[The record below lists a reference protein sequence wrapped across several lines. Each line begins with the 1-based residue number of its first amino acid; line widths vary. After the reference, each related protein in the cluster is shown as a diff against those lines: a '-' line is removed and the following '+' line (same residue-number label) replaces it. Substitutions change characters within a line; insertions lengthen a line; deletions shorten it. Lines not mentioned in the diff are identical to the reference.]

1 MRNSVTKHCKMYGSI
16 RSRKKVENDRARL
29 GRTAD
34 DSDYGAETEE
44 DEVPVTQPV
53 SAKVNTAVGGTTA
66 EPTDEEDSIKDTN
79 EVTTSPESGGGSEHR
94 STNSGVDEDLF
105 SFTELLAS
113 SKTITD
119 EDDDL
124 FDAEKNE
131 DKEKDEDLLDQETD
145 GEEDG
150 QTAFRR
156 KAMSQANSITSK
168 TPKLTKKHVTKK
180 HEDSAKKT
188 EGALKR
194 NNKEDT
200 KKSKAK
206 KSKTTMAPESYSETI
221 PKQKSTGLE
230 KEITTRSKT
239 RDSGL

>member
-1 MRNSVTKHCKMYGSI
+1 MT
-16 RSRKKVENDRARL
+16 EQDL
-29 GRTAD
+29 GGQLT
-34 DSDYGAETEE
+34 TEE

-53 SAKVNTAVGGTTA
+53 TAKANTAVGGTTA
-66 EPTDEEDSIKDTN
+66 EPTDKEDSLKDTN

-124 FDAEKNE
+124 FDTEKNE
-131 DKEKDEDLLDQETD
+131 DKERDEDLLDQETD

-168 TPKLTKKHVTKK
+168 TPKLTNVTKK

-206 KSKTTMAPESYSETI
+206 NSKTTMAPESYSETI